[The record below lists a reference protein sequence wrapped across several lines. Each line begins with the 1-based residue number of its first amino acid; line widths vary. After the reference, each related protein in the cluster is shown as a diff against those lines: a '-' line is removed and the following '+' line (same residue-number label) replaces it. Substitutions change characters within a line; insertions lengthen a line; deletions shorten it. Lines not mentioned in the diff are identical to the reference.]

1 MKAPMLVMCSVKV
14 DSLSYYIIVL
24 LNYYYFFLDLKMKDA
39 LKFPFI
45 MEKKSLIIIIMEM
58 KSIKIIFFLS
68 RKINEGKCLICWVG
82 WSKRDSIVIDCF
94 SFFWAN

>member
-1 MKAPMLVMCSVKV
+1 MLVMCSVKV

-45 MEKKSLIIIIMEM
+45 MEKKSLIIII
-58 KSIKIIFFLS
+58 IIIIIIIVRTQIGAHTLMGTGDGLN
-68 RKINEGKCLICWVG
+68 KPNTINL
-82 WSKRDSIVIDCF
+82 
-94 SFFWAN
+94 

>member
-1 MKAPMLVMCSVKV
+1 MLVMCSVKV

-45 MEKKSLIIIIMEM
+45 MEKKSLIIIIIIMEK

-82 WSKRDSIVIDCF
+82 LSKWDSIVIDCF
-94 SFFWAN
+94 SFCTFF